1 MPGIR
6 KHINNL
12 KSRKKTVLVSLVL
25 IFEVLGILSAMHAV
39 MNVRTPQ
46 GSIAWAVS
54 LVIVPVVS
62 VPAYWVF
69 GRDRFKV

>member
-1 MPGIR
+1 MAHIR
-6 KHINNL
+6 KHINIL
-12 KSRKKTVLVSLVL
+12 RQRKKTVIVSLVL
-25 IFEVLGILSAMHAV
+25 VFEVLGILSAMHAV

-62 VPAYWVF
+62 VPAY
-69 GRDRFKV
+69 